1 MFAFCVVQPSA
12 EVRSDQGDGAESRHL
27 CHIPHVAFIIE
38 SVHACL
44 HRERPES
51 AALSMP
57 SGKLPF
63 ILTLECSGLEPSGCC
78 RPDENH

>member
-1 MFAFCVVQPSA
+1 M
-12 EVRSDQGDGAESRHL
+12 ELRSRRLS
-27 CHIPHVAFIIE
+27 HIPHVAFIME

-57 SGKLPF
+57 SGKLAF
-63 ILTLECSGLEPSGCC
+63 IFDFRVFKFGTFRLLQT
-78 RPDENH
+78 